1 MFRFLL
7 AVSLLAV
14 SSHTVLAEEPAP
26 QPEIR
31 RVSLSVPPPDGY
43 CILDSGHPS
52 DLAMLNE
59 ARQFN
64 AGHNSV
70 IAIFTEC
77 RKLATLR
84 SYGGTMSE
92 FVVYM
97 SPQSATWLAPDM
109 SRGQLIDWFA
119 AAFEDSESFNTA
131 EAEAALQRQDEV
143 SLGVLD
149 RSDTALF
156 TGTLVR
162 AADDGSGV
170 DVNAVVGGITAVG
183 GMTLTVNLH
192 APYLGP
198 PTIDRM
204 LAQQRVNLQRLVEAN

>member
-1 MFRFLL
+1 MLRIPLSVILL
-7 AVSLLAV
+7 AFASPP
-14 SSHTVLAEEPAP
+14 VLAEEPTS
-26 QPEIR
+26 QPEVR

-43 CILDSGHPS
+43 CILDPDHPS

-70 IAIFTEC
+70 IAIFTDC
-77 RKLATLR
+77 RQLATLR

-92 FVVYM
+92 FVAYM

-119 AAFEDSESFNTA
+119 AAFADSESFDTA

-143 SLGVLD
+143 SLGILD

-162 AADDGSGV
+162 AADDGSGI

-183 GMTLTVNLH
+183 GMTLTVNYH

-198 PTIDRM
+198 ATIDQM
-204 LAQQRVNLQRLVEAN
+204 LARQRVNLQRLVDAN